1 MSGDFE
7 TLEIN
12 QPKITYLKPEDN
24 TEWLDKLI
32 NNVEDMKNKISK
44 DSQKFKKRNF
54 FIRSLVCI
62 RSNSK
67 KNLNFVLKAYAFL
80 WAVFR
85 IRVQL
90 FFMQKDLDE
99 NSYEKRIENIEK
111 GKSYLKSNGF
121 FKSKSNLFE
130 DIQKFIYKR

>member
-1 MSGDFE
+1 M
-7 TLEIN
+7 
-12 QPKITYLKPEDN
+12 
-24 TEWLDKLI
+24 
-32 NNVEDMKNKISK
+32 
-44 DSQKFKKRNF
+44 
-54 FIRSLVCI
+54 

-67 KNLNFVLKAYAFL
+67 KNLNFVFKVTAFL
-80 WAVFR
+80 WALFR
-85 IRVQL
+85 IRFRL
-90 FFMQKDLDE
+90 FFMQKNLDE